1 MGVEVEG
8 IERNSRGIEFVILK
22 IGDLVIFP
30 FVDLLCGMFAFIILI
45 FQSIVDKH

>member
-30 FVDLLCGMFAFIILI
+30 WHLFVDLLCGMFAFINLI
-45 FQSIVDKH
+45 NN